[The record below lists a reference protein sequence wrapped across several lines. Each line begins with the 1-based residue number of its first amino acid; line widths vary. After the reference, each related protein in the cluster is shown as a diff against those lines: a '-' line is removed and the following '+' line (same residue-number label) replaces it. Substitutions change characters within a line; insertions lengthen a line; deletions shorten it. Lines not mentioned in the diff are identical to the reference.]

1 MKEKVKTI
9 LLLDAY
15 AGILFIAGMI
25 VQSKFNII
33 QLSFDLIK

>member
-1 MKEKVKTI
+1 MKSKIKNI

-15 AGILFIAGMI
+15 AGLLFIAGMV

-33 QLSFDLIK
+33 QLSFDLVK